1 MSYNEQIEN
10 YLGSSGEVAY
20 KGKLIWNLFHI
31 NSYRIFAINT
41 IFSITS
47 ICIKSCI
54 NDKEDLLKNPCLL
67 RVLFLYV
74 YRKE

>member
-41 IFSITS
+41 IFSIAS
-47 ICIKSCI
+47 ICIKDSFFI
-54 NDKEDLLKNPCLL
+54 HSFFIYSSEKAFHIKD
-67 RVLFLYV
+67 V
-74 YRKE
+74 